1 MKKSIGVLAVF
12 VLSMSLHAK
21 VSNVSVVQD
30 DASARVSIIYDLES
44 DAIVTLNVATN
55 GVALEA
61 SCLRRLSGDVNRMV
75 KAGNGK
81 TIYWF
86 PAKSFPGNLIADGSL
101 SASITLWSPDSP
113 PDYLVC
119 DLTVTNGVSYYVD
132 ADALPYDV
140 TNNLYKTS
148 SYVMR
153 RIHATGRPWRMG
165 SPVQGETGDTDV
177 SRTTVT
183 VTHNVVLTND
193 YYIGVFPVTQKQY
206 WFMTGGSLDGGVDNA
221 HFKSTADAFV
231 CPMENVSYESLRGT
245 DWPRSGRT
253 VGGSLLKIRAL
264 TGLALDLPTESQWEF
279 ACRAGTG
286 TAYNNGK
293 NCTTS
298 NNGGTPCPNLAEVG
312 WYGGN
317 VNIEYYGNAKDG
329 NTYEVGLLAPNAWGL
344 YDMHGNV
351 FELCLDWYSEGAA
364 YTGTFADGWENGVPT
379 LEPVGAENGTRRVGR
394 GGDFFSGP
402 LYARSCYRSSVLPNV
417 GDSNYGFRFVC
428 VIGE

>member
-1 MKKSIGVLAVF
+1 MKKSIGVLAAF
-12 VLSMSLHAK
+12 VLSISLHAK
-21 VSNVSVVQD
+21 VSNVSIVQN
-30 DASARVSIIYDLES
+30 DASAKVSITYNLES
-44 DAIVTLNVATN
+44 DAIVTLSVATN
-55 GVALEA
+55 GVTLGS
-61 SCLRRLSGDVNRMV
+61 SCLKRLVGDVNRMV
-75 KAGNGK
+75 RAGEGK
-81 TIYWF
+81 TIHWF

-140 TNNLYKTS
+140 TNNLYKMS

-165 SPVQGETGDTDV
+165 SPVQGETGDTDE

-245 DWPRSGRT
+245 DWPKSGRT
-253 VGGSLLKIRAL
+253 VSGSLLKIRAL
-264 TGLALDLPTESQWEF
+264 TGLALDLPTEAQWEF

-293 NCTTS
+293 NCTTAKDG
-298 NNGGTPCPNLAEVG
+298 NAACPNLAEVG

-317 VNIEYYGNAKDG
+317 KNQNFYGNAKDG

-379 LEPVGAENGTRRVGR
+379 LEPVGAENGTLRVGR
-394 GGDFFSGP
+394 GGSYFYSP
-402 LYARSCYRSSVLPNV
+402 LRARSCYRSSVEP
-417 GDSNYGFRFVC
+417 GTESSHYGFRFVC